1 MKVMDDP
8 PISTPSSPFPTLPL
22 CHYYHPPTSFI
33 ESKLASFVQ
42 LAANPAICVAKL
54 STSFG
59 LLLVSDTGSDMASKH
74 LGLPVGVK
82 DLTDINTYK

>member
-1 MKVMDDP
+1 MDDP
-8 PISTPSSPFPTLPL
+8 PDQRPLQTLPL

-42 LAANPAICVAKL
+42 LAANPAICVVKL
-54 STSFG
+54 STSFC
-59 LLLVSDTGSDMASKH
+59 LLLV
-74 LGLPVGVK
+74 LVGVK

>member
-8 PISTPSSPFPTLPL
+8 PDQHPSSPSKP
-22 CHYYHPPTSFI
+22 CHYAITTTPPASFI

-59 LLLVSDTGSDMASKH
+59 LLLVCDTGSDMASKH